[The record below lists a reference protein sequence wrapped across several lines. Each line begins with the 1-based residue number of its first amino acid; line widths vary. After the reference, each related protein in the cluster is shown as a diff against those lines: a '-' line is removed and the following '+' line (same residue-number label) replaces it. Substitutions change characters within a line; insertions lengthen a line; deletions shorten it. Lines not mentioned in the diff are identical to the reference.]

1 MSRSGCIVATA
12 TAIAL
17 SVAVPVAAHE
27 GHIVD
32 LTTEQQIALNI
43 YEDIIGFR
51 TARGHQQVP
60 AMVTYLTAWFKG
72 EGYADEDIMVTDY
85 DSAGEPTR
93 GLIVRYRGDGSSG
106 KKPIVLLAHL
116 DVVDALPEDW
126 ERPPFT
132 LIFEDDYFFG
142 RGTMDNKY
150 GVMNL
155 TQTFLKLKREGW
167 VPSRD
172 LYLVFSGDEET
183 GMISTRAQAKWV
195 AENVDPEFV
204 LNSDAG
210 GLALSEDYTPLAM
223 QVQAAEKTYATWELT
238 ITNPGGHSSRPRSD
252 NAVYELAD
260 ALGRI
265 RNHKFPVRAT
275 ALTRSY
281 LGALGQSVPG
291 ELGEAMRTFAADPEN
306 ADARAVLLANPE
318 TVGTLGTTC
327 VATMLRAGHAE
338 NALPQ
343 SATATVN
350 CRIFP
355 GEGAAATEATLK
367 QVVGNDSVSF
377 NLLTNVTESPESIV
391 REDVKAAL
399 ARSLKARWGQDIPI
413 IPYMESGGTDGM
425 HYRTL
430 GYDTVAIS
438 GAGSRPQDMFAH
450 GLNERMYVDAFLNG
464 LDHWEIMLKELA
476 GDGASQ

>member
-1 MSRSGCIVATA
+1 MKLKALTSTA
-12 TAIAL
+12 AFMAAMIAAP
-17 SVAVPVAAHE
+17 SSAHD

-51 TARGHQQVP
+51 TARGHSQVP
-60 AMVTYLTAWFKG
+60 AMVTYLTAWLKG
-72 EGYADEDIMVTDY
+72 EGFADEDIMVTDY
-85 DSAGEPTR
+85 DSAGEPTQ
-93 GLIVRYRGDGSSG
+93 GLVVRYRGDGSSG
-106 KKPIVLLAHL
+106 RKPIVLLAHM

-126 ERPPFT
+126 ERPPFE
-132 LIFEDDYFFG
+132 LIFEGDYFFG
-142 RGTMDNKY
+142 RGVMDNKF

-155 TQTFLKLKREGW
+155 TQTFLRLKREGW
-167 VPSRD
+167 TPNRD

-183 GMISTRAQAKWV
+183 GMVSTRAQAQWV

-210 GLALSEDYTPLAM
+210 GLALSNDYTPMAM
-223 QVQAAEKTYATWELT
+223 RVQAAEKTYATWELT

-252 NAVYELAD
+252 NAIYELAE

-265 RNHKFPVRAT
+265 QDYKFPVRAT
-275 ALTRSY
+275 DLTRSY
-281 LGALGQSVPG
+281 FAALGETVPG
-291 ELGEAMRTFAADPEN
+291 ELGEAMRTFSQNPKDV
-306 ADARAVLLANPE
+306 DAIATLQANPE

-327 VATMLRAGHAE
+327 IATMLRGGHAE

-355 GEGAAATEATLK
+355 GEGAAATEATLRELT
-367 QVVGNDSVSF
+367 GNADIQF
-377 NLLTNVTESPESIV
+377 KLITDVTESPESQL
-391 REDVKAAL
+391 RDDVWAAL
-399 ARSLKARWGQDIPI
+399 AKSLQARWGQEIPI

-430 GYDTVAIS
+430 GYDTVAIG

-464 LDHWEIMLKELA
+464 LDHWVIMLKELA
-476 GDGASQ
+476 GD